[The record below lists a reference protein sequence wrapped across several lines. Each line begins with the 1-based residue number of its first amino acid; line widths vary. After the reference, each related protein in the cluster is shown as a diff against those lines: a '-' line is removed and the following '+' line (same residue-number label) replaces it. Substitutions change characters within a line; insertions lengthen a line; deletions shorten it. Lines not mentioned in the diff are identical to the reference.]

1 MSLLPSCVETGQ
13 RKHLCP
19 DLRALVYKYYS
30 SGIDPHGCFHGLF
43 LGNPGNGCTLMNIQ
57 RLYRMFNDP
66 LREDQ
71 VEMYLL
77 NANKKGPKFVDEFWY
92 DNLVLKCHCQNP
104 TASSYAVMLEV
115 QSLLGDN
122 IQAPSESTIRK
133 CLLRNKMQMNR
144 ASYVSFL

>member
-1 MSLLPSCVETGQ
+1 MELIHTAASMDSSWVIPEMVAHSRTFNDSTEC
-13 RKHLCP
+13 
-19 DLRALVYKYYS
+19 LVT
-30 SGIDPHGCFHGLF
+30 P
-43 LGNPGNGCTLMNIQ
+43 Q

-66 LREDQ
+66 SREDQ

-92 DNLVLKCHCQNP
+92 DNLALKCHCQNP
-104 TASSYAVMLEV
+104 TGSSYAVMLEV